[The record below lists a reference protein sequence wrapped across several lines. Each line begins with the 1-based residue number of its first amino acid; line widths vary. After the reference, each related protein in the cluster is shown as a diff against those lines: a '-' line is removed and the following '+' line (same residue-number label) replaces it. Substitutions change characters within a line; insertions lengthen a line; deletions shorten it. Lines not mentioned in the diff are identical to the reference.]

1 MGRDGV
7 FGKGTS
13 QKYYSNIRSSFFFY
27 YFAFA
32 VINLIKDSIKVRYT
46 STP

>member
-13 QKYYSNIRSSFFFY
+13 QKYDSNIHSSFFFY
-27 YFAFA
+27 HFAFA
-32 VINLIKDSIKVRYT
+32 VINLIKDSIKVRYI